1 MMHLLWDR
9 QEPCNWSHME
19 VVEASQVMMMPC
31 LVHAMLII
39 PARDPKQCSGGAKGY
54 GTIIVMVV
62 VVMMM
67 MMMMMMRR
75 R

>member
-1 MMHLLWDR
+1 
-9 QEPCNWSHME
+9 
-19 VVEASQVMMMPC
+19 
-31 LVHAMLII
+31 MLII

-67 MMMMMMRR
+67 MMMMMRR